1 MLELDLLLLEFLEI
15 CYANLEKDLQQAFVA
30 LLDYPDPSLQRW
42 LIGDGEGVAD
52 GMQAIVKTIREGSGD
67 CEESS

>member
-15 CYANLEKDLQQAFVA
+15 RYANLDKDLQQAFVA

-67 CEESS
+67 GEESS

>member
-15 CYANLEKDLQQAFVA
+15 CYANLDKDLQQAFVV

-52 GMQAIVKTIREGSGD
+52 GMQAIVKTIREGGGD